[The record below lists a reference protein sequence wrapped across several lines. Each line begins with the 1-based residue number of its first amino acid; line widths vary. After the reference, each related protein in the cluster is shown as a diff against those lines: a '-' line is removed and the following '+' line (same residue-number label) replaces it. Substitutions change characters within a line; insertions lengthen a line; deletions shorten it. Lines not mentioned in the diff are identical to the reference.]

1 MVAFLYGAVI
11 VKESLKV
18 PNESNKKD
26 KTTENQVENID
37 PLSKDCISIIWRS
50 LLYILEGF
58 RTVVTPREGWRRALV
73 LLGVFQYICYICV
86 YNGTEG
92 SHRLYFVENKY
103 KWTEEELTTFLFI
116 FNSANW
122 FGLWLIVP
130 LLTNIAKI
138 SESSVAIIAVL
149 TSATG
154 YILPVFTDTEELVRS
169 GSFILNWFSF
179 GGFIA
184 LLSPV
189 CLMVNR

>member
-149 TSATG
+149 TSA
-154 YILPVFTDTEELVRS
+154 S
-169 GSFILNWFSF
+169 GSPYQMSF
-179 GGFIA
+179 VTLLYSKHSQATFCPCSQTLRSCSA
-184 LLSPV
+184 LGASF
-189 CLMVNR
+189 